1 MVPHENDILQLAFS
15 EVQVWLPLS
24 LEAIA
29 TLKSGEIGNF
39 WKVPIYFVH
48 DCLQTGKP

>member
-1 MVPHENDILQLAFS
+1 MGPHENDILQLTFS

-39 WKVPIYFVH
+39 
-48 DCLQTGKP
+48 